1 MLKSPTKTKN
11 WWPVMTFSLWLPK
24 GIKQQRLSNP
34 LQNLGLNQGGLCNLQ
49 DFISNQAIVGE

>member
-1 MLKSPTKTKN
+1 
-11 WWPVMTFSLWLPK
+11 MTFSLWLRRN
-24 GIKQQRLSNP
+24 INLQRLSNP